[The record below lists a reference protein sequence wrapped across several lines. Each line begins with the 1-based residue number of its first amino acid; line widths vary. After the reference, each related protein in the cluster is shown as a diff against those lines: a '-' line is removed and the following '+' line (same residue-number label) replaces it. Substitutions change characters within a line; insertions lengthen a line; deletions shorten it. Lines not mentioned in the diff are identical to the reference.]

1 MKALILCIDRDDDLG
16 RKASLD
22 GPIVGKKDALN
33 AAVKLALKDP
43 SETDANAIFAG
54 LKLLNDIKDDKE
66 IAVLTGSVRVGYES
80 DLKIKRQLE
89 KVQKKIKADG
99 AILVSDGKEDEMVLP
114 VIEAA
119 MPILSMHRVA
129 VHSGE
134 ELKGAYY
141 TLTSF
146 LKRAAEDKALART
159 IFGLPGLVALLYAI
173 FGAQGWRLVAGI
185 ISGMLII
192 KGLQLEDM
200 LGKFLNY
207 IKDSFINLSTSFFL
221 YLISL
226 VIGIIAAVKTTFL
239 SGDTAMEMA
248 AKISIDTMPLFFY
261 SILALLIGL
270 AIDSLPNR
278 HRSYS
283 FVSAG
288 VGLGVVVLVMRSLGS
303 WILDPTYPLSFVI
316 TTSLLGLMVITS
328 VKLASKL
335 IK

>member
-1 MKALILCIDRDDDLG
+1 MKVLILCIDRDDDLG

-22 GPIVGKKDALN
+22 GPIVGKKDVLR

-66 IAVLTGSVRVGYES
+66 IAILTGSVRVGYES

-89 KVQKKIKADG
+89 KIQKKIKADG

-114 VIEAA
+114 AIEAVI
-119 MPILSMHRVA
+119 PILSMHRIS

-141 TLTSF
+141 TLTNF
-146 LKRAAEDKALART
+146 LKRATEDKVLARN

-185 ISGMLII
+185 LSGMLII
-192 KGLQLEDM
+192 KGLQLEDA

-207 IKDSFINLSTSFFL
+207 IKESFLNLSTSFFL

-239 SGDTAMEMA
+239 SGDTTMELA
-248 AKISIDTMPLFFY
+248 AKISIDTAPLFFY
-261 SILALLIGL
+261 SILALLVGL

-278 HRSYS
+278 QRSYS
-283 FVSAG
+283 FISAG
-288 VGLGVVVLVMRSLGS
+288 VGLGVVVLVMRSLGG

-328 VKLASKL
+328 VKLASKF